1 MEKEEIEKLAE
12 DYAKH
17 MEAVS
22 VIDEIERSA
31 FIKGYRKAQEEI
43 QLLKNEIES
52 LGRLSDIQHQT
63 IMDLEKAQEEK
74 PTLKD
79 FTAKIEKEAEDE
91 WQKFLKKPKEQYLD
105 NKYSFVNGY
114 IKARLM
120 GLEERK

>member
-1 MEKEEIEKLAE
+1 MEQELKELFESGSLLHRNYAGHFQMLMNEGTFIEI
-12 DYAKH
+12 
-17 MEAVS
+17 MQ
-22 VIDEIERSA
+22 
-31 FIKGYRKAQEEI
+31 KAQEEI

-79 FTAKIEKEAEDE
+79 FTAKIEKEAEE
-91 WQKFLKKPKEQYLD
+91 LYPKEGLGIYQ
-105 NKYSFVNGY
+105 FEQQAH

-120 GLEERK
+120 GFEERTNEKD

>member
-79 FTAKIEKEAEDE
+79 FTAKIEKEAEE
-91 WQKFLKKPKEQYLD
+91 IYPKEGLGIYQ
-105 NKYSFVNGY
+105 FEQQAH

-120 GLEERK
+120 GFEERTNEKD